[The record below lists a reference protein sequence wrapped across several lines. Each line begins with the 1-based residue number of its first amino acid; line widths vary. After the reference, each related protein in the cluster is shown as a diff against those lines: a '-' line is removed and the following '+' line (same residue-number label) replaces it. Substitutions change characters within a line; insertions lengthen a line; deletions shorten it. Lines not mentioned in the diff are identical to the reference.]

1 MRSGPLGAWG
11 KDLLDFT
18 KRHKE
23 KLLFSTPGHGMLGYD
38 MGPTPENTLLS
49 QEDMLEH
56 DANSCGMAEQ
66 RDGKHVGFCW
76 CL

>member
-23 KLLFSTPGHGMLGYD
+23 KLIFSIPGHGVLGYD

-49 QEDMLEH
+49 
-56 DANSCGMAEQ
+56 
-66 RDGKHVGFCW
+66 
-76 CL
+76 

>member
-11 KDLLDFT
+11 KDFLDFK

-23 KLLFSTPGHGMLGYD
+23 KLIFSSSGHGVLGYD

-49 QEDMLEH
+49 
-56 DANSCGMAEQ
+56 
-66 RDGKHVGFCW
+66 
-76 CL
+76 